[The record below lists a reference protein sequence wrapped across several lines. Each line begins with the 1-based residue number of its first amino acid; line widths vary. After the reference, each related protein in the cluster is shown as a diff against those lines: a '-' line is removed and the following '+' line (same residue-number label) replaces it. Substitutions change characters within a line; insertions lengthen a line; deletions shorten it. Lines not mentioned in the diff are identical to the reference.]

1 MSTTQTVRAPKPVR
15 RTTPGGL
22 IDKYFYFFMS
32 LLIAVNVVYGFS
44 HTVDK
49 NPLSPGGAAANSP
62 FFPFGYLL
70 RVGGLLHHSVSTG
83 KNAQCAN
90 PSAHGLVWRSAC
102 RRNSLGGSFDGDHDD
117 AVSFSPVARER
128 WIGLYPRPILRRY
141 LLFHCFLAGILLA

>member
-49 NPLSPGGAAANSP
+49 NLFHPAVPRPILLS
-62 FFPFGYLL
+62 F
-70 RVGGLLHHSVSTG
+70 HSAIFSG
-83 KNAQCAN
+83 
-90 PSAHGLVWRSAC
+90 GLVWRSAC